1 MTVMSTVNTGR
12 ATLLRLGLG
21 LAVIGAWE
29 LSRLDVPVA
38 QWFGTAHGFP
48 WRDHPLAQRVLHD
61 GGRWLA
67 WAMLAL
73 LAWDAARPVL
83 PGPSQRT
90 RRWALLATLGCL
102 LLVPALKRLSLTS
115 CPWDLALFGG
125 AAAYV
130 PHWLPG
136 VADGGP
142 GHCFPS
148 GHAVAAFAFLVPAL
162 VWRGSPQ
169 PHHRRIGHALLA
181 GVLVLGIVF
190 AAAQGVRG
198 AHFVSHSL
206 WSAWLCWAVA
216 EATRAAL
223 QAGGRSSSITPDVL
237 A

>member
-1 MTVMSTVNTGR
+1 MNTGR

-21 LAVIGAWE
+21 LTVIGAWE

-38 QWFGTAHGFP
+38 QWFGTADGFP
-48 WRDHPLAQRVLHD
+48 WRDHPFTQRVLHD
-61 GGRWLA
+61 GGRVVA

-73 LAWDAARPVL
+73 LAWDAWHPGL
-83 PGPSQRT
+83 PGPGRRT
-90 RRWALLATLGCL
+90 RAHSLLATLVCL
-102 LLVPALKRLSLTS
+102 LLVPALKQFSLTS
-115 CPWDLALFGG
+115 CPWDLEMFGG
-125 AAAYV
+125 VAAYV

-136 VADGGP
+136 VSDGGP
-142 GHCFPS
+142 GRCFPS

-162 VWRGSPQ
+162 VWCGSPQ
-169 PHHRRIGHALLA
+169 PEHRRIGRIALT
-181 GVLVLGIVF
+181 GVLVLGTVF
-190 AAAQGVRG
+190 AVAQGLRG

-223 QAGGRSSSITPDVL
+223 YADGRPSSTTPEVS